1 MTIELCGNS
10 LPLIS
15 PLPFPRPG
23 RHLSAGSSP
32 GQLDHKCAVR
42 PRWERLMHWT
52 KWSWLVLTGILVIAI
67 VACILYAPEILALR
81 KSLAH

>member
-1 MTIELCGNS
+1 
-10 LPLIS
+10 
-15 PLPFPRPG
+15 
-23 RHLSAGSSP
+23 
-32 GQLDHKCAVR
+32 
-42 PRWERLMHWT
+42 MHWT